1 MKPLDASYH
10 HCESVARRRA
20 RNFYYSFLA
29 LPAPK
34 RRAMCALYAFMREC
48 DDLSDGDRASA
59 EGLRRWRDHLDA
71 ALQGSVPP
79 HPVWPAFLDTVS
91 RYRIPAECLY
101 GMIEGVS
108 CDLEPRSFETFE
120 QLYRYCY
127 LVASVVGIA
136 TIHVFGFSD
145 PRAPLLAERCG
156 IAFQLT
162 NILRDVREDAL
173 NGRVYLPREDMA
185 RFFVS
190 PEMLAASSMSPELR
204 NLLAFEAAR
213 ARGYYEEA
221 QPLIG
226 MVEPDSRH
234 ALWALIEIYRR
245 LLERIEQRDYQ
256 VLSGRVRLSAIEKT
270 GIALRAVLR
279 RGAL

>member
-1 MKPLDASYH
+1 MTSLEESRR

-48 DDLSDGDRASA
+48 DDLSDGHRASREA
-59 EGLRRWRDHLDA
+59 LLDWRRQLDEALEG
-71 ALQGSVPP
+71 GMPP
-79 HPVWPAFLDTVS
+79 HPVWPAFLDTVR
-91 RYRIPAECLY
+91 RYRIPQDCLY
-101 GMIEGVS
+101 GMIDGVS
-108 CDLEPRSFETFE
+108 SDLEPRAFQTFDD
-120 QLYRYCY
+120 LYRYCY

-145 PRAPLLAERCG
+145 PRAPQLAERCG

-173 NGRVYLPREDMA
+173 NGRIYLPREDMA
-185 RFFVS
+185 RFHVA
-190 PEMLAASSMSPELR
+190 PEMLAAPAVSPELR
-204 NLLAFEAAR
+204 DLLAFEASRAR
-213 ARGYYEEA
+213 AFYGEA
-221 QPLIG
+221 RPLIE
-226 MVEPDSRH
+226 MVDPECRH

-245 LLERIEQRDYQ
+245 LLGRIEKNNYE
-256 VLSGRVRLSAIEKT
+256 VLSSRVRLPALEKT
-270 GIALRAVLR
+270 AIALRAVLR
-279 RGAL
+279 RAL

>member
-1 MKPLDASYH
+1 MNPLDFSYRY
-10 HCESVARRRA
+10 CEGVARRRA

-48 DDLSDGDRASA
+48 DDLSDGDRASP
-59 EGLRRWRDHLDA
+59 ESLRQWRAHLDA
-71 ALQGSVPP
+71 ALQGRLPP
-79 HPVWPAFLDTVS
+79 HPVWPAFADTVS
-91 RYRIPAECLY
+91 RYRIPADCLY

-108 CDLEPRSFETFE
+108 SDLEPRSFETFE

-156 IAFQLT
+156 VAFQLT

-173 NGRVYLPREDMA
+173 NGRIYLPREDMA
-185 RFFVS
+185 RFSVT
-190 PEMLAASSMSPELR
+190 PEMLRAPAAAAELR
-204 NLLAFEAAR
+204 RLLAYEAGR
-213 ARGYYEEA
+213 ARGYYQEA
-221 QPLIG
+221 QPLTG
-226 MVEPDSRH
+226 MVAADSRH

-245 LLERIEQRDYQ
+245 LLERIEQRGYE
-256 VLSGRVRLSAIEKT
+256 VLSERVRLPALEKT
-270 GIALRAVLR
+270 GIALRAILR
-279 RGAL
+279 RGGG

>member
-1 MKPLDASYH
+1 MNPLDASYR
-10 HCESVARRRA
+10 HCETVARRRA

-48 DDLSDGDRASA
+48 DDLSDGDRASM
-59 EGLRRWRDHLDA
+59 EGLRQWRAHLDA

-91 RYRIPAECLY
+91 RYRIPADCLY

-108 CDLEPRSFETFE
+108 SDLEPRSFETFE

-145 PRAPLLAERCG
+145 PQAPRLAERCG

-173 NGRVYLPREDMA
+173 NGRIYLPREDMA
-185 RFFVS
+185 RFSVTA
-190 PEMLAASSMSPELR
+190 EMLAAPSVSPELR
-204 NLLAFEAAR
+204 SLLAFEAGR

-245 LLERIEQRDYQ
+245 LLERIEQREYD
-256 VLSGRVRLSAIEKT
+256 VLTDRVRLSALEKT
-270 GIALRAVLR
+270 SIALRAVLR
-279 RGAL
+279 RRAL

>member
-1 MKPLDASYH
+1 MNPIDASYR

-48 DDLSDGDRASA
+48 DDLSDGDRASM
-59 EGLRRWRDHLDA
+59 EGLRQWRAHLDA

-91 RYRIPAECLY
+91 RYRIPADCLY

-108 CDLEPRSFETFE
+108 SDLEPRSFETFE

-145 PRAPLLAERCG
+145 PEAPRLAERCG

-173 NGRVYLPREDMA
+173 NGRIYLPREDMA
-185 RFFVS
+185 RFSVTA
-190 PEMLAASSMSPELR
+190 EMLAASSMSPELR
-204 NLLAFEAAR
+204 NLLAFEAGR

-245 LLERIEQRDYQ
+245 LLERIEQRDYD
-256 VLSGRVRLSAIEKT
+256 VLTDRVRLSALEKT
-270 GIALRAVLR
+270 SIALRAVLR
-279 RGAL
+279 RRAL

>member
-1 MKPLDASYH
+1 MTSLDASYR

-29 LPAPK
+29 LPASR

-48 DDLSDGDRASA
+48 DDLSDGERASR
-59 EGLRRWRDHLDA
+59 ENLRQWRADLDA
-71 ALQGSVPP
+71 ALEGRLPP
-79 HPVWPAFLDTVS
+79 HPLWPAFLDTVR
-91 RYRIPAECLY
+91 RYRIPADCLR

-108 CDLEPRSFETFE
+108 SDLEPRSFQTFDD
-120 QLYRYCY
+120 LYRYCY
-127 LVASVVGIA
+127 LVASVVGVA

-145 PRAPLLAERCG
+145 ARAPLLAERCG

-173 NGRVYLPREDMA
+173 NGRIYLPGEDMA
-185 RFFVS
+185 RFQVV
-190 PEMLAASSMSPELR
+190 PAMLSAGAVCPELR
-204 NLLAFEAAR
+204 GLLAFEAAR
-213 ARGYYEEA
+213 ARAFYREA
-221 QPLIG
+221 EPLIG
-226 MVEPDSRH
+226 MVEPASRH

-245 LLERIEQRDYQ
+245 LLGRIEDRDFD
-256 VLSGRVRLSAIEKT
+256 VLASRVRLSALEKS

-279 RGAL
+279 RVL

>member
-1 MKPLDASYH
+1 MNPLDASYR

-48 DDLSDGDRASA
+48 DDLSDGDRASM
-59 EGLRRWRDHLDA
+59 EGLRQWRAHLDA

-91 RYRIPAECLY
+91 RYRIPADCLY

-108 CDLEPRSFETFE
+108 SDLEPRSFETFE

-145 PRAPLLAERCG
+145 PQAPRLAERCG

-173 NGRVYLPREDMA
+173 NGRVYLPREDME
-185 RFFVS
+185 RFSVT
-190 PEMLAASSMSPELR
+190 PEMLAAPSVSPELR
-204 NLLAFEAAR
+204 NLLAFEAGR

-245 LLERIEQRDYQ
+245 LLERIEQRDYD
-256 VLSGRVRLSAIEKT
+256 VLTDRVRLSALEKT
-270 GIALRAVLR
+270 SIALRAVLR
-279 RGAL
+279 RRAL

>member
-1 MKPLDASYH
+1 MNPLDLSYRY
-10 HCESVARRRA
+10 CESVARRRA

-48 DDLSDGDRASA
+48 DDLSDGDRASS
-59 EGLRRWRDHLDA
+59 ESLIEWRAHLDA
-71 ALQGSVPP
+71 ALDGRLPP
-79 HPVWPAFLDTVS
+79 HPVWPAFIDTVS
-91 RYRIPAECLY
+91 RYRIPADCLY

-108 CDLEPRSFETFE
+108 SDLKPHSCDTFE

-136 TIHVFGFSD
+136 TIHVFGFAD
-145 PRAPLLAERCG
+145 PRAPQLAERCG

-173 NGRVYLPREDMA
+173 NGRIYLPREDMA
-185 RFFVS
+185 RFSVT
-190 PEMLAASSMSPELR
+190 PEMLRAPVASPELR
-204 NLLAFEAAR
+204 RLLAFEASRAR
-213 ARGYYEEA
+213 AYYGEA
-221 QPLIG
+221 QPLIA
-226 MVEPDSRH
+226 MVEPDSRN

-245 LLERIEQRDYQ
+245 LLDRIEQRGYE
-256 VLSGRVRLSAIEKT
+256 VLSSRVRLSALEKT
-270 GIALRAVLR
+270 AIALRAVLR
-279 RGAL
+279 RGV

>member
-1 MKPLDASYH
+1 MTSLEASWR
-10 HCESVARRRA
+10 HCEAVARRRA

-29 LPAPK
+29 LPAPR

-48 DDLSDGDRASA
+48 DDLSDGQRASREA
-59 EGLRRWRDHLDA
+59 LLEWRRHLEDA
-71 ALQGSVPP
+71 LKGSAPP
-79 HPVWPAFLDTVS
+79 HPVWPAFLDTVR
-91 RYRIPAECLY
+91 RYRIPHDCLF

-108 CDLEPRSFETFE
+108 SDLEPRAFQTFDD
-120 QLYRYCY
+120 LYRYCY

-145 PRAPLLAERCG
+145 PRAPQLAERCG

-173 NGRVYLPREDMA
+173 NGRIYLPREDMA
-185 RFFVS
+185 RFHVA
-190 PEMLAASSMSPELR
+190 PEMLAAPAVPPELR
-204 NLLAFEAAR
+204 GLLAFEASRAR
-213 ARGYYEEA
+213 AFYDEA

-226 MVEPDSRH
+226 MVDPECRH

-245 LLERIEQRDYQ
+245 LLGRIEESNYE
-256 VLSGRVRLSAIEKT
+256 VLSSRVRLHALEKT
-270 GIALRAVLR
+270 AIALRAILR
-279 RGAL
+279 RAL

>member
-1 MKPLDASYH
+1 MNPLDASYR

-48 DDLSDGDRASA
+48 DDLSDGDRASM
-59 EGLRRWRDHLDA
+59 EGLRQWRAHLDA

-91 RYRIPAECLY
+91 RYRIPADCLY

-108 CDLEPRSFETFE
+108 SDLEPRSFETFE

-145 PRAPLLAERCG
+145 PQAPRLAERCG

-173 NGRVYLPREDMA
+173 NGRVYLPCEDME
-185 RFFVS
+185 RFSVT
-190 PEMLAASSMSPELR
+190 PEMLAAPSVSPELR
-204 NLLAFEAAR
+204 NLLAFEAGR

-245 LLERIEQRDYQ
+245 LLERIEQRDYD
-256 VLSGRVRLSAIEKT
+256 VLTDRVRLSALEKT
-270 GIALRAVLR
+270 SIALRAVLR
-279 RGAL
+279 RRAL

>member
-1 MKPLDASYH
+1 MTPLETSYS
-10 HCESVARRRA
+10 HCEAVARRRA

-48 DDLSDGDRASA
+48 DDRSDGERASR
-59 EGLRRWRDHLDA
+59 ESLGEWRAQLGA
-71 ALQGSVPP
+71 ALQGHVPP
-79 HPVWPAFLDTVS
+79 HPVWPAFIDTVT
-91 RYRIPAECLY
+91 RYRIPAQCLY

-108 CDLEPRSFETFE
+108 SDLDPRPFETFD

-145 PRAPLLAERCG
+145 PRAPQLAERCG

-173 NGRVYLPREDMA
+173 NGRIYLPREDME
-185 RFFVS
+185 RFSVTAG
-190 PEMLAASSMSPELR
+190 MLSAPAVCPELR
-204 NLLAFEAAR
+204 RLLAFEAAR

-221 QPLIG
+221 RPLIG
-226 MVEPDSRH
+226 MVEPDSRR

-245 LLERIEQRDYQ
+245 LLERIEQRGYD
-256 VLSGRVRLSAIEKT
+256 VLGARVRLSALEKT
-270 GIALRAVLR
+270 SIALRAMLR
-279 RGAL
+279 RAV

>member
-1 MKPLDASYH
+1 MSPLDFSYRY
-10 HCESVARRRA
+10 CESVARRRA

-48 DDLSDGDRASA
+48 DDLSDGDRASP
-59 EGLRRWRDHLDA
+59 EGLRQWRARLDEA
-71 ALQGSVPP
+71 IQGRIPP
-79 HPVWPAFLDTVS
+79 HPVWPAFADTVS
-91 RYRIPAECLY
+91 RYRIPADCLY

-108 CDLEPRSFETFE
+108 SDLEPRSFETFD

-145 PRAPLLAERCG
+145 PRAPGLAERCG

-173 NGRVYLPREDMA
+173 NGRIYLPREDMA
-185 RFFVS
+185 RFSVTA
-190 PEMLAASSMSPELR
+190 EMLRAPAATDELR
-204 NLLAFEAAR
+204 RLLAFEAAR
-213 ARGYYEEA
+213 ARAYYDEA

-226 MVEPDSRH
+226 MVSPDSRH

-245 LLERIEQRDYQ
+245 LLSRIEQRGYE
-256 VLSGRVRLSAIEKT
+256 VLSQRVRLSALEKT
-270 GIALRAVLR
+270 SIALRAVLR
-279 RGAL
+279 RGVK

>member
-1 MKPLDASYH
+1 MNPLDASYRY
-10 HCESVARRRA
+10 CESVARRRA

-48 DDLSDGDRASA
+48 DDLSDGDRASP
-59 EGLRRWRDHLDA
+59 EGLRQWRAHLDA
-71 ALQGSVPP
+71 ALQGQVPP
-79 HPVWPAFLDTVS
+79 HPVWPAFADTVS
-91 RYRIPAECLY
+91 RYRIPADCLY

-108 CDLEPRSFETFE
+108 SDLEPRSFETFD

-145 PRAPLLAERCG
+145 PRAPGLAERCG

-173 NGRVYLPREDMA
+173 NGRIYLPREDMA
-185 RFFVS
+185 RFSVTA
-190 PEMLAASSMSPELR
+190 EMLRAPAATDELR
-204 NLLAFEAAR
+204 RLLAFEAAR
-213 ARGYYEEA
+213 ARAYYEEA

-226 MVEPDSRH
+226 MVSPDSRH

-245 LLERIEQRDYQ
+245 LLSRIEQRGYE
-256 VLSGRVRLSAIEKT
+256 VLSQRVRLSALEKT
-270 GIALRAVLR
+270 SIALRAVLR
-279 RGAL
+279 RRSH

>member
-1 MKPLDASYH
+1 MNPLDASYR

-48 DDLSDGDRASA
+48 DDLSDGDRASM
-59 EGLRRWRDHLDA
+59 EGLRQWRAHLDA

-91 RYRIPAECLY
+91 RYRIPADCLY

-108 CDLEPRSFETFE
+108 SDLEPRSFETFE

-145 PRAPLLAERCG
+145 PEAPRLAERCG

-173 NGRVYLPREDMA
+173 NGRIYLPREDMT
-185 RFFVS
+185 RFSVTA
-190 PEMLAASSMSPELR
+190 EMLAASSMSPELR
-204 NLLAFEAAR
+204 NLLAFEAGR
-213 ARGYYEEA
+213 ARGFYEEA
-221 QPLIG
+221 RPLIG

-245 LLERIEQRDYQ
+245 LLERIEQRDYD
-256 VLSGRVRLSAIEKT
+256 VLTDRVRLSALEKT
-270 GIALRAVLR
+270 SIALRAVLR
-279 RGAL
+279 RRAL

>member
-1 MKPLDASYH
+1 MNPLDASYR

-48 DDLSDGDRASA
+48 DDLSDGDRASM
-59 EGLRRWRDHLDA
+59 EGLRQWRAHLDA

-91 RYRIPAECLY
+91 RYRIPADCLY

-108 CDLEPRSFETFE
+108 SDLEPRSFETFE

-145 PRAPLLAERCG
+145 PQAPRLAERCG

-173 NGRVYLPREDMA
+173 NGRIYLPREDMS
-185 RFFVS
+185 RFSVTA
-190 PEMLAASSMSPELR
+190 EMLAAPSASPELR
-204 NLLAFEAAR
+204 NLLAFEAGR

-245 LLERIEQRDYQ
+245 LLERIEQRDYD
-256 VLSGRVRLSAIEKT
+256 VLTDRVRLSALEKT
-270 GIALRAVLR
+270 SIALRAVLR
-279 RGAL
+279 RRAL

>member
-1 MKPLDASYH
+1 MIALEASYR
-10 HCESVARRRA
+10 HCEAVARRRA

-48 DDLSDGDRASA
+48 DDRSDGDRASL
-59 EGLRRWRDHLDA
+59 ESLREWRVHLDA
-71 ALQGSVPP
+71 ALEGRMPP
-79 HPVWPAFLDTVS
+79 HPLWPAFLDTVS
-91 RYRIPAECLY
+91 RYRIPAACLH
-101 GMIEGVS
+101 GMLDGVS
-108 CDLEPRSFETFE
+108 SDLEPRSFETFD

-145 PRAPLLAERCG
+145 PRAPQLAERCG
-156 IAFQLT
+156 VAFQLT
-162 NILRDVREDAL
+162 NILRDVGEDAL

-185 RFFVS
+185 RFSVT
-190 PEMLAASSMSPELR
+190 PEMLAARRVCPELR
-204 NLLAFEAAR
+204 RLLAFEAAR

-221 QPLIG
+221 RPLIG

-234 ALWALIEIYRR
+234 ALWALIEIYSR
-245 LLERIEQRDYQ
+245 LLRRIEQRDYE
-256 VLSGRVRLSAIEKT
+256 VLGARVRLSTLEKT
-270 GIALRAVLR
+270 GIALRAMLQR
-279 RGAL
+279 AL

>member
-1 MKPLDASYH
+1 MNPLDASYR

-48 DDLSDGDRASA
+48 DDLSDGDRASM
-59 EGLRRWRDHLDA
+59 EGLRQWRAHLDA

-91 RYRIPAECLY
+91 RYRIPADCLY

-108 CDLEPRSFETFE
+108 SDLEPRSFETFE

-145 PRAPLLAERCG
+145 PQAPRLAERCG

-173 NGRVYLPREDMA
+173 NGRVYLPREDME
-185 RFFVS
+185 RFSVT
-190 PEMLAASSMSPELR
+190 PEMLAAPSVSPELR
-204 NLLAFEAAR
+204 NLLAYEAGR
-213 ARGYYEEA
+213 ARCYYEEA
-221 QPLIG
+221 QPLIR
-226 MVEPDSRH
+226 MVSPDSRH

-245 LLERIEQRDYQ
+245 LLGRIEQRDYD
-256 VLSGRVRLSAIEKT
+256 VLTGRVRLSALEKAS
-270 GIALRAVLR
+270 IALRAVLR
-279 RGAL
+279 RGMQ